1 MTEVIVEDIFK
12 RGNVDFIILMMF
24 KLCLTNKIEN
34 VLVGLQLQSSIF
46 IAAWLLSLMCIYPCL
61 LQSDAKP
68 IRLGIGEYACPF
80 CQFVSKTAANCEM
93 HIRVHTGIKPYTCPY
108 CNAAFTQKGNCKK
121 HINTKCPKNPNNQ
134 WIKAVFLKSNTRKW
148 RSFLCLLQTFQSTKP
163 IRLGI
168 GQFSCPFCGMV
179 KKSAANC
186 EMHIRVHTGEKP
198 YNCPYCN
205 DSFTQVGNRN
215 KHVKT
220 KCLQNPNR
228 IQW

>member
-1 MTEVIVEDIFK
+1 MRNQLGLELENTLVHFANLFRRLLPIVKCISECTLAS
-12 RGNVDFIILMMF
+12 N
-24 KLCLTNKIEN
+24 LT
-34 VLVGLQLQSSIF
+34 L
-46 IAAWLLSLMCIYPCL
+46 
-61 LQSDAKP
+61 
-68 IRLGIGEYACPF
+68 
-80 CQFVSKTAANCEM
+80 
-93 HIRVHTGIKPYTCPY
+93 VHTVMLHLLRKEIVKSILIL
-108 CNAAFTQKGNCKK
+108 NAQRTQA
-121 HINTKCPKNPNNQ
+121 INK
-134 WIKAVFLKSNTRKW
+134 KAVFLEFNRKW
-148 RSFLCLLQTFQSTKP
+148 RSFLCLLQTFHSTKP

-198 YNCPYCN
+198 YKCPYCN

-228 IQW
+228 IQ